1 MRRLLTVLAACGA
14 AFVLAVPGGAI
25 TNGAYDGDGH
35 PNVAAFLVEVRGAWS
50 VLCTGTL
57 VSPRVVLT
65 ASHCTEFADRNGWPV
80 AVSFDPSDVENT
92 TDIRTGDAITNPL
105 YDPRQLYAHDVSLI
119 LLDKAVKGIGFAPIA
134 RVGLLDD
141 MKRDGTIDDQ
151 QYLNVGYGTNEMEV
165 GGGPADWPFTG
176 DRQYSWTTYSALD
189 KDFIHF
195 LQRENQDEGGT
206 CYGDSGGPTFL
217 GATVVS
223 VVSTGDVPC
232 WATSVN
238 TRVDTQE
245 AHDFLGPYLALR

>member
-1 MRRLLTVLAACGA
+1 MKRLLIVVAVCTA
-14 AFVLAVPGGAI
+14 AFALAVPSGAI
-25 TNGAYDGDGH
+25 TNGTFDGNQH
-35 PNVAAFLVEVRGAWS
+35 PNVGAFLVEVRGAWR

-65 ASHCTEFADRNGWPV
+65 ASHCTEYADRNGWAI

-92 TDIRTGDAITNPL
+92 TDIRPGDAITNPL
-105 YDPRQLYAHDVSLI
+105 YDPQQLFAHDVSLI
-119 LLDKAVKGIGFAPIA
+119 LLDKPARGISPAPIA

-141 MKRDGTIDDQ
+141 MKKAGTIDDQ

-165 GGGPADWPFTG
+165 GGGPPYWPFTG

-195 LQRENQDEGGT
+195 LQRENQDEGGS

-217 GATVVS
+217 GTTVVS

-245 AHDFLGPYLALR
+245 AHDFLAPYLALQ